1 MGRKECALHRRSASQ
16 GWTLVSPQPPSLRPT
31 LERHSSGRRNKR
43 VQRAEV
49 LCLLSKMNQTLQ
61 KLGFSSA
68 GCAAFPHHIPTV
80 LPSPLRPQ
88 ALHYSDSFDSLIS
101 ASWRLPG
108 LLRRAGCPGTGPA
121 GHSLASAD
129 EGGGDRKQGPLKDWV
144 SGLSLGP
151 RQENASPNPKE
162 MVYPVPPFKWLLGV

>member
-1 MGRKECALHRRSASQ
+1 MGRKECAVHTRSASQ

-31 LERHSSGRRNKR
+31 LERHSSGRQNKR
-43 VQRAEV
+43 LLIAGV

-101 ASWRLPG
+101 ASWRPPG

-129 EGGGDRKQGPLKDWV
+129 EGGGGQKAGALEGLGQRALVGPQAGKCI
-144 SGLSLGP
+144 SKP
-151 RQENASPNPKE
+151 
-162 MVYPVPPFKWLLGV
+162 